1 MHIVI
6 VDHGFANLGSVDRML
21 RRVEVLAEVTSDP
34 DRIRSADKVILPG
47 VGSYDPPLRAMRAS
61 GMYDAVAEHIDAGKC
76 IFGICVGLQMMA
88 EGSDE
93 GSELGFGRI
102 AGRLSAFRD
111 VVKLGTKVP
120 HMGWNVIRK
129 PQGSRLLAGFPELS
143 KFYFLH
149 SYALLKGDK
158 DALNIPCTHDVDF
171 VAAFEKDNIFGAQ
184 FHPEKSHK
192 FGMNLFSNFAKL

>member
-1 MHIVI
+1 MHIAI

-21 RRVEVLAEVTSDP
+21 RRVEVLPEITRDP
-34 DRIRSADKVILPG
+34 ERIKRADKIILPG

-61 GMYDAVAEHIDAGKC
+61 GMYDAVTEHVSAGKP
-76 IFGICVGLQMMA
+76 ILGICVGLQMMTQ
-88 EGSDE
+88 GSDE
-93 GSELGFGRI
+93 GSEDGFGWI
-102 AGRLSAFRD
+102 KGRLSALRN
-111 VVKLGTKVP
+111 VVKPGTKVP

-129 PQGSRLLAGFPELS
+129 PDRSRLLADFPDLS

-149 SYALLKGDK
+149 SYALLKGDAG
-158 DALNIPCTHDVDF
+158 ALNISCTHDVDF

-192 FGMNLFSNFAKL
+192 FGMNFFSNFAKL

>member
-1 MHIVI
+1 MHIAI

-21 RRVEVLAEVTSDP
+21 RRVEVLPEVTNDP
-34 DRIRSADKVILPG
+34 ERIKHADKIILPG
-47 VGSYDPPLRAMRAS
+47 VGSYDPPLRAMRES
-61 GMYDAVAEHIDAGKC
+61 GMYDAVAEHMNAGKATL
-76 IFGICVGLQMMA
+76 GICVGLQMMT

-93 GSELGFGRI
+93 GQEQGFGRI
-102 AGRLSAFRD
+102 KGRLSDFRD
-111 VVKLGTKVP
+111 VVKPGIKVP

-129 PQGSRLLAGFPELS
+129 PEGSRLLAGFPELS

-149 SYALLKGDK
+149 SYALLQGDK
-158 DALNIPCTHDVDF
+158 NALNIRCTHDVDF

-192 FGMNLFSNFAKL
+192 FGMDLFSNFAKF